1 MYNDCVDNCSPV
13 SETPETVKVT
23 MSILNE
29 QLITIRGIAIAI
41 YTELFGL
48 CKARSTDSDPKQP
61 VDCMQDALRAMCTCA
76 AGTQEILKDITR
88 GLGI

>member
-1 MYNDCVDNCSPV
+1 MYNDCVDNCSTV
-13 SETPETVKVT
+13 AENPETVKDT
-23 MSILNE
+23 IKNLNE
-29 QLITIRGIAIAI
+29 QLIAIHGMAIAI

-76 AGTQEILKDITR
+76 AGIQEILKDITR

>member
-29 QLITIRGIAIAI
+29 QLIAIRDIAIAI

-48 CKARSTDSDPKQP
+48 CKARSTDSVPKQP
-61 VDCMQDALRAMCTCA
+61 VDCMKDALRATCTCA
-76 AGTQEILKDITR
+76 AETHEILKDITR